1 MGLKILVI
9 RFSSIGDIVLTTPVL
24 RVLHA
29 QLDAEV
35 HVLTKPAFAPL
46 LAANPYVARVIPLS
60 DDWNA
65 MMRDLRKEAYDHIV
79 DLHHNLRSLRVRL
92 GLGRPSTAFRKLN
105 FEKWLLVSTGI
116 NRLPRR
122 HIVDRYLDTITGLG
136 AIDDGHG
143 LDFFIPSDKE
153 VNTEASL
160 GVKPGDYACIA
171 VGAAHATK
179 CMTAGQIAQL
189 AQFLAMPVVLMGG
202 PGDREKAAEILRLA
216 GTSQVIDACGRFDIL
231 QSGSILR
238 QSGPVINHDS
248 GLMHIAAALQKPQ
261 VVVWGNTVPAFGM
274 SAYYGKHKT
283 EMVNAEVLGLRC
295 RPCSKLGHATCPKGH
310 FKCMVEQDLEGIAG
324 FAKGCPRVVPSD
336 NIV

>member
-1 MGLKILVI
+1 MSLKILVI

-24 RVLHA
+24 RVLQT
-29 QLDAEV
+29 QLKAEV

-60 DDWNA
+60 HDWAA
-65 MMRDLRKEAYDHIV
+65 MMHDLRGERYDHVV

-92 GLGRPSTAFRKLN
+92 GLKRPSTAFRKHN
-105 FEKWLLVSTGI
+105 FEKWLLVRTGI

-122 HIVDRYLDTITGLG
+122 HIVDRYLDTIAGLG
-136 AIDDGHG
+136 ATDDAQG
-143 LDFFIPSDKE
+143 LDFFISPEKE
-153 VNTEASL
+153 VDTEAML
-160 GVKPGDYACIA
+160 GLKPGAYACIA

-179 CMTAGQIAQL
+179 CLTAGQIAQL
-189 AQFLAMPVVLMGG
+189 ADRLAMPVVLMGG
-202 PGDREKAAEILRLA
+202 PGDQDKAAEILRLA
-216 GTSQVIDACGRFDIL
+216 GRAQVISACGRFDIL

-238 QSGPVINHDS
+238 QSGPIINHDS
-248 GLMHIAAALQKPQ
+248 GLMHIAAAVQKPQ

-283 EMVNAEVLGLRC
+283 EAVNAEVPGLRC

-310 FKCMVEQDLEGIAG
+310 FKCMVGQDLGRIA
-324 FAKGCPRVVPSD
+324 AAAV
-336 NIV
+336 